1 MNQWKRGHCRCS
13 HKIKLKKKKTR
24 RPTRSF
30 SASRGGQAGF
40 IFIHFHLPRL
50 RQKLSFFC
58 ASRVCLGD
66 MWRPGQCGC
75 HVHGVSHS
83 LHPLLHSHSN
93 PAAQVC
99 VGVCGCVCVCV
110 FVAQHPLIISD
121 LLGPPHSLRACAST
135 FEHAYSHAI
144 SEQPQKMT
152 VTQCLCVFT
161 CKLNN
166 VSHFEITR
174 QQKQL
179 CTRFG
184 VKGSNYM
191 LLFPAG

>member
-1 MNQWKRGHCRCS
+1 MNQWKLAGAA
-13 HKIKLKKKKTR
+13 IKLHLKKQNKTR

-30 SASRGGQAGF
+30 CASRGRQAGF

-50 RQKLSFFC
+50 RQKLRGFFC

-66 MWRPGQCGC
+66 MRWPGQCGC

-99 VGVCGCVCVCV
+99 VGVCACFCVC
-110 FVAQHPLIISD
+110 VAQHPLIISD

-135 FEHAYSHAI
+135 FKYAYSHAI

-152 VTQCLCVFT
+152 VTQCLCVF
-161 CKLNN
+161 
-166 VSHFEITR
+166 R
-174 QQKQL
+174 
-179 CTRFG
+179 
-184 VKGSNYM
+184 
-191 LLFPAG
+191 

>member
-1 MNQWKRGHCRCS
+1 MNQWKLAGAA
-13 HKIKLKKKKTR
+13 IKLHLKKQNKTR

-30 SASRGGQAGF
+30 CASRGGQAGF

-66 MWRPGQCGC
+66 MRWPGQCGC

-99 VGVCGCVCVCV
+99 VGVCACVCVC
-110 FVAQHPLIISD
+110 VAQHPLIISD
-121 LLGPPHSLRACAST
+121 LLGPPQSLRACAST
-135 FEHAYSHAI
+135 FKYAYSHAI
-144 SEQPQKMT
+144 SEKPQKMT
-152 VTQCLCVFT
+152 VTQCLCVF
-161 CKLNN
+161 
-166 VSHFEITR
+166 R
-174 QQKQL
+174 
-179 CTRFG
+179 
-184 VKGSNYM
+184 
-191 LLFPAG
+191 